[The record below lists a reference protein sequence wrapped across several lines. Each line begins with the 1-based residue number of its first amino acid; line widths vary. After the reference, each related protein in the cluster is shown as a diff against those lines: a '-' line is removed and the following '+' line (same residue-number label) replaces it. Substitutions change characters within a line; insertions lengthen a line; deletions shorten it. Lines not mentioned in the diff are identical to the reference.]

1 MSASGGPDLITNN
14 LVFHVDA
21 SNPRCYSGGS
31 ICRDLTNINGN
42 GTITNVSLSSDKAFL
57 MNSNGS
63 SISFLKAVNLANNF
77 TYSVVFYVD
86 NIITND
92 GTVLLTSFNDFL
104 GGMGLAVY
112 DATSDVYGLWNAFTD
127 NIVAGDELIVSFGG
141 PAPNFSRK
149 IRILTGTWNGTT
161 CTFYLN
167 GNKVDSR
174 SQAPAT
180 ISEQTYID
188 IGANHGSYWAN
199 NLTAAG
205 TKIYQASV
213 YNRALTDGEVLQNY
227 NSLKTRYRI

>member
-31 ICRDLTNINGN
+31 VCRDLTNINGN
-42 GTITNVSLSSDKAFL
+42 GTISNVSLSSDKAFV
-57 MNSNGS
+57 MNSNSS
-63 SISFLKAVNLANNF
+63 SISFLKAVNLASNF

-86 NIITND
+86 NIISND
-92 GTVLLTSFNDFL
+92 GTVLLTSFNDL
-104 GGMGLAVY
+104 YGGMGLAVY
-112 DATSDVYGLWNAFTD
+112 DVTSDVLGLWSVFSDDFNG
-127 NIVAGDELIVSFGG
+127 GDEAGVPFNGS
-141 PAPNFSRK
+141 PANFSKK
-149 IRILTGTWNGTT
+149 IRILTGTYNGTT
-161 CTFYLN
+161 ITIYLN
-167 GNKVDSR
+167 GNKVNSIF
-174 SQAPAT
+174 SPAT

-199 NLTAAG
+199 NVTAAG

-213 YNRALTDGEVLQNY
+213 YNRALNDGEVLQNY

>member
-57 MNSNGS
+57 MNATTS
-63 SISFLKAVNLANNF
+63 SVSFVKKVNLASNF
-77 TYSVVFYVD
+77 TYSVAFYVD
-86 NIITND
+86 NLTPQD
-92 GTVLLTSFNDFL
+92 GLCLLSSFNNIY

-112 DATSDVYGLWNAFTD
+112 DSIPVLGIWDAYSDNLD
-127 NIVAGDELIVSFGG
+127 AGDELV
-141 PAPNFSRK
+141 APFDGTSANFSRK
-149 IRILTGTWNGTT
+149 IRILTGTYNGTT
-161 CTFYLN
+161 ITIYLN

-174 SQAPAT
+174 VSPAT
-180 ISEQTYID
+180 ISDQTYID
-188 IGANHGSYWAN
+188 IGFAHGAFWTN
-199 NLTAAG
+199 NVTAAG

-213 YNRALTDGEVLQNY
+213 YNRALTDGEILQNY